1 MRTIIH
7 VRRQTISKM
16 LQGVFCKTSRQKIKI
31 TGHSQNIFNDAY
43 VLLYPTLVKIIV
55 KRDWTASYIVNRVSL
70 VNATTVLSPFMMV
83 DLTEEDVALIQQD
96 HEDLLNASLLS
107 TSEVKETHIQ
117 LIASMPTDLK
127 VFMVMPNRFANLIFA
142 LFPLS

>member
-1 MRTIIH
+1 MVSDI
-7 VRRQTISKM
+7 
-16 LQGVFCKTSRQKIKI
+16 G
-31 TGHSQNIFNDAY
+31 
-43 VLLYPTLVKIIV
+43 
-55 KRDWTASYIVNRVSL
+55 KRVAL
-70 VNATTVLSPFMMV
+70 VNAARVLSPFVIV

-107 TSEVKETHIQ
+107 TSEVKETRIQ

-142 LFPLS
+142 LFPLSCPFHKQVYAIIKALRE

>member
-31 TGHSQNIFNDAY
+31 TGHSQNIFNNSE

-55 KRDWTASYIVNRVSL
+55 KRDWTASYIGNRAAL
-70 VNATTVLSPFMMV
+70 VNAGRDLSSFVMIYF
-83 DLTEEDVALIQQD
+83 TEVDVALIQYY
-96 HEDLLNASLLS
+96 
-107 TSEVKETHIQ
+107 
-117 LIASMPTDLK
+117 
-127 VFMVMPNRFANLIFA
+127 
-142 LFPLS
+142 